1 MEKKNTLTKILAIT
15 GTVLVLFPI
24 VAAVFFSIAHLI
36 GSGQFLFDFL
46 IPAEIFYVIL
56 IGGGLLIWAA
66 VRAKAYRA
74 WIIWSLVAMVVC
86 LIGSQGLA
94 VVTGLASGE
103 REAEGFWWILVM
115 SIMGLVIV
123 GEIFEGIG
131 GILLTRKL
139 FTPDTRN

>member
-1 MEKKNTLTKILAIT
+1 
-15 GTVLVLFPI
+15 
-24 VAAVFFSIAHLI
+24 
-36 GSGQFLFDFL
+36 
-46 IPAEIFYVIL
+46 
-56 IGGGLLIWAA
+56 
-66 VRAKAYRA
+66 
-74 WIIWSLVAMVVC
+74 MVVC